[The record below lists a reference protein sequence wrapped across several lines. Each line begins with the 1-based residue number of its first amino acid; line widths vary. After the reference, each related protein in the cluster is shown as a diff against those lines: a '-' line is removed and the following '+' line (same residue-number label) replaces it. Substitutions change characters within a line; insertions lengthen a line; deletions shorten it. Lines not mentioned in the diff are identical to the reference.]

1 MNSFADLPLFHDAVD
16 GLDPDFLRFHDE
28 NPAVYALLVRLA
40 YEAKDAGMRT
50 LGIKAL
56 YERARWDFNLDTTST
71 SPKLNNNYTSQYA
84 RLIMA
89 REPRLDGL
97 FNLRERRAA

>member
-1 MNSFADLPLFHDAVD
+1 MNSFADLPLFHNPVD
-16 GLDPDFLRFHDE
+16 GLDPEFLRFHDE

-40 YEAKDAGMRT
+40 YEAKDAGISR

-71 SPKLNNNYTSQYA
+71 SPKLNNNYTAQYS

-89 REPRLDGL
+89 REPALDG
-97 FNLRERRAA
+97 FFHTRERRAA